1 MVTPVSSADEMIGG
15 MNPELRP
22 GRFVFCTLT
31 ASGRNEAAVAAAL
44 ATFREEEGLSLLLP
58 EELAS
63 AHGLAASEPM
73 RQITLNVYSSLSG
86 VGLTAAVSTAL
97 AKHGIAC
104 NMIAATLHDHAFV
117 PADRA
122 DEALQILQEL
132 QARDKA

>member
-1 MVTPVSSADEMIGG
+1 MVATVSSATGMISG

-22 GRFVFCTLT
+22 GRFVFCTMPATGGHEVAL
-31 ASGRNEAAVAAAL
+31 AAAL
-44 ATFREEEGLSLLLP
+44 GTFRETEGLSLLLP
-58 EELAS
+58 EDVAS

-86 VGLTAAVSTAL
+86 VGLTAAVATAL
-97 AKHGIAC
+97 AERGIAC